1 MNSWPEMISP
11 DVGQLRDDVV
21 AICAAFARSV
31 RRALDNASQRVDRA
45 QRSLMSPQD
54 RLDRERERLA
64 QSSTILRHALVTRI
78 DRAKFETTLL
88 RQRLAAQR
96 PNVTLR
102 LEALQQR
109 RSTLTR
115 ATQNDLVGRAASI
128 QKFAQALQL
137 LAPERV
143 LERGYSI
150 VEHEGAI
157 LRDSANVQPGD
168 RLAVRLA
175 RGRLN
180 AEVKSVDGGV
190 KLASTER

>member
-1 MNSWPEMISP
+1 MISP
-11 DVGQLRDDVV
+11 DVEQLRDDVV
-21 AICAAFARSV
+21 AIRAAFARAM
-31 RRALDNASQRVDRA
+31 RRTLDNASQRMDRA

-54 RLDRERERLA
+54 RLNRERERLTQA
-64 QSSTILRHALVTRI
+64 SLILRHALVARI
-78 DRAKFETTLL
+78 DRAKFETALL
-88 RQRLAAQR
+88 SQRLTAQR
-96 PNVTLR
+96 PNVTLQQS
-102 LEALQQR
+102 ALQQR
-109 RSTLTR
+109 RSSLTR
-115 ATQNDLVGRAASI
+115 ATQNNLVVRATNL

-168 RLAVRLA
+168 RVAVRLA
-175 RGRLN
+175 RGGLS
-180 AEVKSVDGGV
+180 AEVKTVDGSV